1 MGRIGPYCRSPGHG
15 HSLGCQQQR
24 RCHPALFRSRRV
36 NLRRR
41 YSGGI
46 LCRCRHHRKL
56 HKPLVW
62 SAMLHHR
69 SHRNKRAPAPCQ
81 GKTRHRA
88 RRRIHP
94 LQRRL
99 SRHRRLRQGDAADA
113 LFPRHRHPCA
123 RHKAPSRQQRIR
135 LFIPH
140 RRKAPPSSPTPR

>member
-113 LFPRHRHPCA
+113 LFRATATRARDIKRHLGSNAYVYSYRTGE
-123 RHKAPSRQQRIR
+123 
-135 LFIPH
+135 
-140 RRKAPPSSPTPR
+140 KAPPSSPTPR